1 MYGVAAIAHHS
12 HQVWSVYL
20 GNYKIWGDN
29 EFLSFI
35 SGKNGM
41 RVAT

>member
-1 MYGVAAIAHHS
+1 MCGVAAIANHPS
-12 HQVWSVYL
+12 SAVVSLSWQRWED
-20 GNYKIWGDN
+20 K

-41 RVAT
+41 GVAT